1 MDAQTQLVAELYKTL
16 NDAQKQEVLS
26 MIDTL
31 LSQQLNVSNHLILIP
46 LLRKIKIASHEKG
59 SMSQLTKARHGATA
73 NHHGRSILFPLR
85 KARRKFTM
93 PDKKTESARQEV
105 VRLISEM
112 SDKQIMITF
121 EAYKI
126 QAEDETKTPEEC
138 VMLARERLN
147 KEEKR

>member
-1 MDAQTQLVAELYKTL
+1 
-16 NDAQKQEVLS
+16 
-26 MIDTL
+26 
-31 LSQQLNVSNHLILIP
+31 
-46 LLRKIKIASHEKG
+46 
-59 SMSQLTKARHGATA
+59 
-73 NHHGRSILFPLR
+73 
-85 KARRKFTM
+85 M

-147 KEEKR
+147 KEEIYNDSVRN